1 MSTLPPTPKFNANI
15 PIISSAG
22 GTAVAYTNPKSPE
35 SIMKKTTLLEAQGA
49 VDTTYD
55 VDLKKEGFKGF
66 RAKARGSLYTMYAF
80 ILLLVIPLFTQK
92 KRGAKIY
99 IALLASVLLIIT
111 IWNIRE

>member
-22 GTAVAYTNPKSPE
+22 GTAVAYKNPKSPE

-55 VDLKKEGFKGF
+55 VDLQKEGFKG
-66 RAKARGSLYTMYAF
+66 AKSRGTLYTMYVF
-80 ILLLVIPLFTQK
+80 ILLLVIALFTQK
-92 KRGAKIY
+92 KRGSKIY
-99 IALLASVLLIIT
+99 IAFLASVLLILT
-111 IWNIRE
+111 IWKIRE